1 MKYDISVYGE
11 LKKEYLRLIEKT
23 IDRAQEEYTRVMAI
37 RVDFRLPA
45 DKMKLEQAKTDSA
58 VITRCMKSLS
68 ERIKADLKRRKKAG
82 KRIYPCQLRYV
93 WVREFNK
100 KGKKHYHTLLLL
112 NREVYFHPGDY
123 LKSDGTLA
131 SMISGAWMSAL
142 GLSCPKDRYLT
153 QFPDNGYYYLD
164 KNGKKHLET
173 RDAVAF
179 RTAYLAKVA
188 TKCNVDSERNFGS
201 SQG

>member
-1 MKYDISVYGE
+1 MKYDLSVYGE
-11 LKKEYLRLIEKT
+11 LKREYLEQIEKT
-23 IDRAQEEYTRVMAI
+23 VGRAKEQYTRVMAI

-45 DKMKLEQAKTDSA
+45 NKETLEQAKVDSA

-82 KRIYPCQLRYV
+82 KRIYHCKLRYV

-100 KGKKHYHTLLLL
+100 EGKKHYHALLLL
-112 NREVYFHPGDY
+112 NREVYFHLGDY
-123 LKSDGTLA
+123 LKPDGTLA

-153 QFPDNGYYYLD
+153 QFPANGYYYLD
-164 KNGKKHLET
+164 KNGQKHLET
-173 RDAVAF
+173 CDAMTF
-179 RTAYLAKVA
+179 RTSYLAKVA
-188 TKCNVDSERNFGS
+188 TKSNADGERNFGC

>member
-68 ERIKADLKRRKKAG
+68 ERIKADLKRRKKQG
-82 KRIYPCQLRYV
+82 SEYI
-93 WVREFNK
+93 
-100 KGKKHYHTLLLL
+100 
-112 NREVYFHPGDY
+112 
-123 LKSDGTLA
+123 LA
-131 SMISGAWMSAL
+131 SYVMSG
-142 GLSCPKDRYLT
+142 
-153 QFPDNGYYYLD
+153 
-164 KNGKKHLET
+164 
-173 RDAVAF
+173 
-179 RTAYLAKVA
+179 
-188 TKCNVDSERNFGS
+188 
-201 SQG
+201 